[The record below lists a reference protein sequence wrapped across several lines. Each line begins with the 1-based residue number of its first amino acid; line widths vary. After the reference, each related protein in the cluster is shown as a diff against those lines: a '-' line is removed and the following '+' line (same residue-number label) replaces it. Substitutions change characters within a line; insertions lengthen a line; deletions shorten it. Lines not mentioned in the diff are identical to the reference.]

1 MLVAIDQGKQSMKQF
16 YVYMMANKAR
26 TLYVGVTNNIKR
38 RVYEHKNKLLPGF
51 TSRYGLTELVY
62 LAETGDIR
70 DAIAREK
77 QIKGWSRAKK
87 VALIEEMNPEWE
99 DLSAGWFS
107 DWDDLAYHL
116 IPRCARNDK
125 GGLLSL

>member
-1 MLVAIDQGKQSMKQF
+1 MRQS
-16 YVYMMANKAR
+16 YVYMMANKTR
-26 TLYVGVTNNIKR
+26 TLYVGVTNNIER

-51 TSRYGLTELVY
+51 TSRYGLDELVY
-62 LAETGDIR
+62 LAETEDVR
-70 DAIAREK
+70 EAIAREK

-107 DWDDLAYHL
+107 DWDSLAS
-116 IPRCARNDK
+116 PPDSER
-125 GGLLSL
+125 SEE